1 MPMICEFTKMSEAFK
16 EMTVSYQQAT
26 KRIDT
31 LEKDHQGD
39 VQRIKILE
47 KQCQENAQR
56 IEMMEKRNDELKE
69 GAKEAGRKAEFIK
82 VDLENKIKAL
92 EKQNGDLSI
101 ANESL
106 SKKMSSMAL
115 VSKGPSFNEANFQ
128 HLEQQITQRVGFLE
142 KHWTNLNN
150 EIKDICKNNSQLSDE
165 IDNLKRQTVSIPS
178 SKMSGYGNEM
188 MPYEKPSSDLAKQL
202 EEKVL
207 ELERTLN
214 VISVHHSEL
223 ELQLQASLASTH
235 NGAFLWRIPEV
246 RRRIRDAKIGR
257 ITSIYSPPFYT
268 GRNGYKMC
276 IRAYLNGDGTGEG
289 THLSIFFVLMKGE
302 YDPLLQWPFESK
314 VSLILVD
321 QDHMKHLVQ
330 TFKPNAQSSSFQKPK
345 TDMNVASGCPEFA
358 DLSILDNTS
367 YVKDDV
373 MYIKAIVD
381 TSKIFHP

>member
-1 MPMICEFTKMSEAFK
+1 MSEAFK
-16 EMTVSYQQAT
+16 EMSIAYQQAT

-31 LEKDHQGD
+31 LEKGRQEDAQTINTLEKQVKSLEKGSQD
-39 VQRIKILE
+39 NAQIIKVLDRKKDELEKRNAILE
-47 KQCQENAQR
+47 KATEGKVSSTSQKGSSSNEQR
-56 IEMMEKRNDELKE
+56 IGVLEKRWTMLHNEIDTLKQLVPAFVYHDEQAEKFIPDPV
-69 GAKEAGRKAEFIK
+69 RK
-82 VDLENKIKAL
+82 LENDIEGFKERFKEHDHA
-92 EKQNGDLSI
+92 NLS
-101 ANESL
+101 
-106 SKKMSSMAL
+106 
-115 VSKGPSFNEANFQ
+115 
-128 HLEQQITQRVGFLE
+128 
-142 KHWTNLNN
+142 
-150 EIKDICKNNSQLSDE
+150 
-165 IDNLKRQTVSIPS
+165 
-178 SKMSGYGNEM
+178 SGLIN
-188 MPYEKPSSDLAKQL
+188 L

-207 ELERTLN
+207 EVERALN
-214 VISVHHSEL
+214 VLSVHHSEL

-276 IRAYLNGDGTGEG
+276 IRAYLNGDGSGEG

-321 QDHMKHLVQ
+321 QDHMKHIVQ
-330 TFKPNAQSSSFQKPK
+330 TFKPNAQSSSFQRPK

-381 TSKIFHP
+381 ASKIFHP

>member
-1 MPMICEFTKMSEAFK
+1 MSEAFK
-16 EMTVSYQQAT
+16 EMSVSYQQAT

-31 LEKDHQGD
+31 LEKHHQGD
-39 VQRIKILE
+39 TRRIMELE
-47 KQCQENAQR
+47 KQCQENTQK
-56 IEMMEKRNDELKE
+56 IEMLEKRNDELNE
-69 GAKEAGRKAEFIK
+69 GAKAAGKKADFIK
-82 VDLENKIKAL
+82 TDLEGKIKAL
-92 EKQNGDLSI
+92 EKQNGDLSR

-106 SKKMSSMAL
+106 SNKVSSMSL
-115 VSKGPSFNEANFQ
+115 VPKGPSFNEADFQ
-128 HLEQQITQRVGFLE
+128 HLEQQISQRVGFLE

-150 EIKDICKNNSQLSDE
+150 EIKDICKNNTQLSDE
-165 IDNLKRQTVSIPS
+165 IDNLKRQHTVSIPS
-178 SKMSGYGNEM
+178 SKVPAFGNEM
-188 MPYEKPSSDLAKQL
+188 MSYEKPSSDLAKQL

>member
-1 MPMICEFTKMSEAFK
+1 MICEFTKMSETFK
-16 EMTVSYQQAT
+16 EMTSAYQLAT
-26 KRIDT
+26 KRIDV
-31 LEKDHQGD
+31 LEKDHQGAT
-39 VQRIKILE
+39 QKINILE
-47 KQCQENAQR
+47 KYREEDTQR
-56 IEMMEKRNDELKE
+56 IRKLEEKNNVLEEKVKQADKRIVIMESNLGKR
-69 GAKEAGRKAEFIK
+69 I
-82 VDLENKIKAL
+82 
-92 EKQNGDLSI
+92 
-101 ANESL
+101 ESL
-106 SKKMSSMAL
+106 QNEIVEFQDVQKNRAL
-115 VSKGPSFNEANFQ
+115 VPKGPSFNEANFQ
-128 HLEQQITQRVGFLE
+128 HLEQFTQRIGMLE
-142 KHWTNLNN
+142 KNWGNLKT
-150 EIKDICKNNSQLSDE
+150 EIRDIKDLTSRSKSQLTGE
-165 IDNLKRQTVSIPS
+165 IEELKRQCTVSIPS
-178 SKMSGYGNEM
+178 SKVPMFGGEM
-188 MPYEKPSSDLAKQL
+188 MLYERASSDEVKQV

-276 IRAYLNGDGTGEG
+276 IRAYLNGDGSGEG

-302 YDPLLQWPFESK
+302 YDSLLQWPFESK

-330 TFKPNAQSSSFQKPK
+330 SFKPNSQSSSFQRPK

-358 DLSILDNTS
+358 ELSTLDNTS
-367 YVKDDV
+367 YVKDDQL
-373 MYIKAIVD
+373 YIKAIVD
-381 TSKIFHP
+381 ISKIFHP

>member
-1 MPMICEFTKMSEAFK
+1 MSEAFK
-16 EMTVSYQQAT
+16 EMTVAYQQAT

-31 LEKDHQGD
+31 LEKG
-39 VQRIKILE
+39 R
-47 KQCQENAQR
+47 QEDTQR
-56 IEMMEKRNDELKE
+56 IEMLEKRNDLLQIQVVKLNQTHENKSKYTAQVCDSCYDLMNQMQHKLWRVE
-69 GAKEAGRKAEFIK
+69 NDMESYKNSLE
-82 VDLENKIKAL
+82 DLEKRCKQDHYEFLAYQMDINMAVTPSNDKIVP
-92 EKQNGDLSI
+92 N
-101 ANESL
+101 
-106 SKKMSSMAL
+106 
-115 VSKGPSFNEANFQ
+115 
-128 HLEQQITQRVGFLE
+128 
-142 KHWTNLNN
+142 
-150 EIKDICKNNSQLSDE
+150 
-165 IDNLKRQTVSIPS
+165 
-178 SKMSGYGNEM
+178 
-188 MPYEKPSSDLAKQL
+188 EKPSEFVKQL

-207 ELERTLN
+207 EVERTLN
-214 VISVHHSEL
+214 VLSVRHQEL
-223 ELQLQASLASTH
+223 ELPLQISLASTH

-246 RRRIRDAKIGR
+246 RQNIRNAKMGS

-268 GRNGYKMC
+268 GLNGYKMC
-276 IRAYLNGDGTGEG
+276 IRAYLNGEGAGEG

-302 YDPLLQWPFESK
+302 YDALLQWPFESK
-314 VSLILVD
+314 VSLILID